1 MNSGVIELLNKY
13 KPLYCLFSLISME
26 LYFNENIYYSHIHK
40 KWITIHKNKLI
51 WDHRYAELK
60 YVLNNITLCSR
71 QSIKP
76 PLYIYSQ
83 STLNELISPDAS
95 KYEIFTSTIVNNVY
109 QKNKHITKMKVMHCK
124 NTRNDSKDDLPL
136 FSIQSINSH
145 RENPTIY
152 KMINSKEVTDIANF
166 IIDYD
171 IHTYSIGFTDWRDLY
186 RSGYSLS
193 DSNFLMNDKK
203 IQTMLHHMNVYS
215 IFAIVTD
222 GKNLYS
228 VDLLHHRTNCI

>member
-1 MNSGVIELLNKY
+1 MNSGVIELLYKY

-26 LYFNENIYYSHIHK
+26 LYFNEHIFYSHIHK

-60 YVLNNITLCSR
+60 YVLNNITLCSM

-83 STLNELISPDAS
+83 STLNELISSEAS

-109 QKNKHITKMKVMHCK
+109 QKNKHITKIKVMHCK

-145 RENPTIY
+145 RENQTIY
-152 KMINSKEVTDIANF
+152 KMINSEEVTNIADF

-193 DSNFLMNDKK
+193 DSNFIMNDKK
-203 IQTMLHHMNVYS
+203 TRLMLDHINVYS

-222 GKNLYS
+222 DNNLYS
-228 VDLLHHRTNCI
+228 VDLIHHRTNCI